1 MMARHRIPLL
11 LALLG
16 TGLVAACGA
25 KPADQEA
32 PASEAP
38 PVLLGPENLFVA
50 EQRKLQSGPVV
61 SGTLDAERAATI
73 RAELPSTVT
82 QVLADAGQPVSRGQL
97 LARLNDDALKDVVLS
112 AKSGVRTAAEAL
124 AVAKRNADRAEKLAA
139 AGAVADRD
147 LEQARWSVMNAEAA
161 LADADARRAT
171 AEKQLGYTEIRS
183 PIGGIISERQVNTGD
198 NVSAGNPLF
207 SVVDPTSLRL
217 EAQVPV
223 SSVGSLKVGTPVP
236 FTIDGFADRQFEG
249 TVTRINPAVD
259 PATRQVR
266 ITVALPNRT
275 GRLVAGLFAQ
285 GRVAVETREGL
296 VVPGSAIDRRGLRP
310 AVTRIEGGVARRVEV
325 AIGIEDEAIDRVEI
339 TSGIAVGDTVVIGG
353 ARGVAPGTRIRPA
366 ATGERPTA
374 TSN

>member
-1 MMARHRIPLL
+1 MIARHRIPLL
-11 LALLG
+11 FALLG
-16 TGLVAACGA
+16 TGLAAACGA
-25 KPADQEA
+25 KPADPEA
-32 PASEAP
+32 PAAEAP

-183 PIGGIISERQVNTGD
+183 PIGGVISERQVNTGD

-374 TSN
+374 ASN